1 MAIPRQIKL
10 EEPNE
15 AVAQTPAA
23 ACSIDIQPLTSAD
36 ANEAL
41 GFLATNTVDNIFMI
55 GLIRD
60 NGVESSFNRGT
71 FYAARSEDGRLEG
84 VALIGHATLIETRT
98 EEALA
103 AFARLA
109 KKSAQAHVI
118 VGQQEKIESFWNYYG
133 PGGQLPRQICR
144 ELLLEQ
150 RAPILALEP
159 VEELRRATLEDLP
172 QIAPVNAAMAEE
184 ESGVNPLH
192 ADAVGF
198 RTRLQRRIEQGRIW
212 VWTKDGQLIFKVDVM
227 AEAPGVSYLE
237 GVYIHP
243 RERGRGYGARCLSQ
257 LGRRFLARERRVCLL
272 VNERN
277 KEAQVFFFKA
287 GYKLR
292 GCYDTIFLQAAK
304 SSE

>member
-1 MAIPRQIKL
+1 M
-10 EEPNE
+10 
-15 AVAQTPAA
+15 PAA
-23 ACSIDIQPLTSAD
+23 ARSIDIQPLTD
-36 ANEAL
+36 ANAHEAL
-41 GFLATNTVDNIFMI
+41 GFLATHTVDNIFMF

-60 NGVESSFNRGT
+60 NGIESPFNRGT
-71 FYAARSEDGRLEG
+71 FYAARNASGRLEG

-109 KKSAQAHVI
+109 KQSTQAHVI

-133 PGGQLPRQICR
+133 QGGQLPSQICR
-144 ELLLEQ
+144 ELLFEQ
-150 RAPILALEP
+150 RAPILALEAVP
-159 VEELRRATLEDLP
+159 ELRLATLDDLP

-184 ESGVNPLH
+184 ECGVNPLH
-192 ADAVGF
+192 ADAAGF
-198 RTRLQRRIEQGRIW
+198 RARLQRRIEQGRVW
-212 VWTKDGQLIFKVDVM
+212 VWTKDERLVFKVDVM
-227 AEAPGVSYLE
+227 AEAPGVVYLE
-237 GVYIHP
+237 GVYVHP
-243 RERGRGYGARCLSQ
+243 KERGRGYGARCLSQ
-257 LGRRFLARERRVCLL
+257 LGRKFLAHERRICLL

-292 GCYDTIFLQAAK
+292 GCYDTIFLQTAK

>member
-10 EEPNE
+10 DETNE
-15 AVAQTPAA
+15 AAAQTPAA
-23 ACSIDIQPLTSAD
+23 ARSIEIQRLTNAD
-36 ANEAL
+36 AHEAL
-41 GFLATNTVDNIFMI
+41 GFLATHTVDNIFMI

-60 NGVESSFNRGT
+60 NGIESSLNRGT
-71 FYAARSEDGRLEG
+71 FYAARSADGRLEG

-98 EEALA
+98 EEALS

-109 KKSAQAHVI
+109 KRMTQAHVI

-133 PGGQLPRQICR
+133 KGGQPPRQICR
-144 ELLLEQ
+144 ELLFEQ

-159 VEELRRATLEDLP
+159 IKELRQATLDDLQ
-172 QIAPVNAAMAEE
+172 QIIPVNAAMAEE

-192 ADAVGF
+192 ADAEGF
-198 RTRLQRRIEQGRIW
+198 RARLRRRIEQGRVW
-212 VWTKDGQLIFKVDVM
+212 VWTKDGRLIFKVDVM
-227 AEAPGVSYLE
+227 AEAPGVIYLE

-243 RERGRGYGARCLSQ
+243 LERGQGYGARCLSQ
-257 LGRRFLARERRVCLL
+257 LGRRFLAREQRLCLL

-292 GCYDTIFLQAAK
+292 GCYDTIFLQTK
-304 SSE
+304 N

>member
-10 EEPNE
+10 EETNE

-23 ACSIDIQPLTSAD
+23 ARSIDIQPLTGAHTD
-36 ANEAL
+36 EAL
-41 GFLATNTVDNIFMI
+41 GFLATHSVDNIFMI

-60 NGVESSFNRGT
+60 NGIESSLNRGT
-71 FYAARSEDGRLEG
+71 FYAARSAEGRLEG

-98 EEALA
+98 DEALA

-109 KKSAQAHVI
+109 KRSVQAHVI

-133 PGGQLPRQICR
+133 QDGQQPRRICR
-144 ELLLEQ
+144 ELLFEQ
-150 RAPILALEP
+150 RTPILALEP
-159 VEELRRATLEDLP
+159 VAELRPATLEDLP

-192 ADAVGF
+192 TDAEGF
-198 RTRLQRRIEQGRIW
+198 RARLQRRMEQGRVR
-212 VWTKDGQLIFKVDVM
+212 VWTKDGRLIFKVDVM
-227 AEAPGVSYLE
+227 AEAPGVIYLE
-237 GVYIHP
+237 GVYVHP
-243 RERGRGYGARCLSQ
+243 EERGHGYGARCLSQ
-257 LGRRFLARERRVCLL
+257 LGRKFLTSEQRVCLL

-292 GCYDTIFLQAAK
+292 GCYDTIFLQTAN
-304 SSE
+304 